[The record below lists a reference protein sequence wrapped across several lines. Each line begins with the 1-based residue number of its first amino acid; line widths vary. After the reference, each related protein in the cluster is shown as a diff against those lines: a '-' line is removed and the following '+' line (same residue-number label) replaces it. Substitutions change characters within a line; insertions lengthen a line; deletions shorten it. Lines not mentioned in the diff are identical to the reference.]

1 MRLSVSPIAIR
12 LNTVRTESVR
22 NCRIGFRLFVLRGM
36 IAQSLLGR
44 IILSPRAREIGL
56 RILAILFIFSLFLG
70 GVQLRR
76 FIGQNTRHVRYQH
89 DIVNAFYWG
98 QETLKEARRLSP
110 NAASDDSW
118 TSFFRGYLALY
129 DRVKEEAYENDYH
142 LDYPPLRLLTMA
154 VWSKQVRHGFPWVD
168 NEHPKLVNPL
178 LKINLLCELISAVAI
193 FFLVRLCVRR
203 SLLACSTWPGWLSR
217 DHRATI
223 CGLAAAS
230 VAWLE
235 PSMVLN
241 AHGWPQWDVWIL
253 PFYVFAALAA
263 LKNRWFWCGC
273 LLALGAMFKGQL
285 LFVAPLFLIW
295 PLWQKRWMNAL
306 RALSGL
312 VAIAAL
318 IVSPWLLRTPGAWV
332 AFVAVATI
340 GLLLAMR
347 YKLPYR
353 GTWLAGIL
361 GVAAFLIGAVGGG
374 SFAWFEIGF
383 LYGTKHY
390 PYLFISSC
398 YNLASLLA
406 GAGWSLKDDLLS
418 VHIGQVYFHL
428 TLQWAL
434 RLLFLT
440 TVVLCARGAARHV
453 RNRDPRVLIAITAP
467 WLLMFALLGQM
478 HERYLVWGAV
488 VSAVALGV
496 SVRLSI
502 IHFIISAAS
511 TAMIVHVMLVDKK
524 LDATLRAIDVLH
536 NIRPYASVV
545 MLVCVAFYFWDAL
558 GLRIPAFRRA
568 PVKTATSP
576 SLSLGAE
583 PEEA

>member
-1 MRLSVSPIAIR
+1 
-12 LNTVRTESVR
+12 
-22 NCRIGFRLFVLRGM
+22 M
-36 IAQSLLGR
+36 IAQSLWGR
-44 IILSPRAREIGL
+44 TIVSARGREIGL
-56 RILAILFIFSLFLG
+56 RIFAALFIFTLFIG

-76 FIGQNTRHVRYQH
+76 WTGQNTRHVRYQH

-98 QETLKEARRLSP
+98 QETLKEAHRLSP
-110 NAASDDSW
+110 GDAAANSW
-118 TSFFRGYLALY
+118 TALFRGYLALY
-129 DRVKEEAYENDYH
+129 DRVKEEAYNDDYG

-154 VWSKQVRHGFPWVD
+154 IWSKEVRDGFPWVD

-178 LKINLLCELISAVAI
+178 LKINLVCELVSAAAI
-193 FFLVRLCVRR
+193 FFLVRLCVER
-203 SLLACSTWPGWLSR
+203 SVHAHSTWPTWLSR
-217 DHRATI
+217 EHRASI

-230 VAWLE
+230 AAWLE
-235 PSMVLN
+235 PSMILD
-241 AHGWPQWDVWIL
+241 AHGWPQWDAWIL
-253 PFYVFAALAA
+253 PFYLFAALLA

-285 LFVAPLFLIW
+285 LFVVPFFVLW
-295 PLWQKRWMNAL
+295 PLWQKRWVSVL
-306 RALSGL
+306 RLLAGFTGT
-312 VAIAAL
+312 AAL
-318 IVSPWLLRTPGAWV
+318 IVSPWLLRTAGAWV
-332 AFVAVATI
+332 AFAAVA
-340 GLLLAMR
+340 GASLLVVLR
-347 YKLPYR
+347 YKLPHK
-353 GTWLAGIL
+353 GVWLAGIL
-361 GVAAFLIGAVGGG
+361 GCATFIIGGFTSG

-406 GAGWSLKDDLLS
+406 AAGWSLQDDLLS
-418 VHIGQVYFHL
+418 VHVRSVHFHL

-434 RLLFLT
+434 RLFFLGA
-440 TVVLCARGAARHV
+440 VALCARGAARQL

-524 LDATLRAIDVLH
+524 LDPTLRAIDVLH
-536 NIRPYASVV
+536 GIRPYASVLV
-545 MLVCVAFYFWDAL
+545 LVCVALYFWDAL
-558 GLRIPAFRRA
+558 GWWMPTFRRGA
-568 PVKTATSP
+568 VKTATAP
-576 SLSLGAE
+576 SLALGPK